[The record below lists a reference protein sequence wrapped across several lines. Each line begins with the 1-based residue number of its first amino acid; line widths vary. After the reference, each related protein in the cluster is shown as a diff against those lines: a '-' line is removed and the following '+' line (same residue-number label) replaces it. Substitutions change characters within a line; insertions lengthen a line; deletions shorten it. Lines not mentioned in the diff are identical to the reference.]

1 MNSILAKHAKEVLYI
16 LISSFILMY
25 IFLLNNSALTVPRFI
40 DRSNRTGKYVE
51 ETAEENIQGN
61 ANLSGSDLYYKIIE
75 GTEDIRIEGTDG
87 NVTEFKTGENET
99 DRSKVALRVL
109 NLNEEY
115 TLRGNTYRPA
125 N

>member
-25 IFLLNNSALTVPRFI
+25 IFLLNNSALTIPRFI

-51 ETAEENIQGN
+51 ETAEENTQGN

-115 TLRGNTYRPA
+115 TLRGNTYQPA